1 LLYIHSKFSFHMT
14 TTAISCAFLVG
25 AHRQVQRYDDHL
37 VHYPIGCLSIRD
49 HAATASECSP
59 HSVAPMASR
68 TKVYERQIS
77 DLSATKLI
85 GTIISFGQRRSTLRA
100 RDVLMALN
108 NYCRRLWCADRR
120 VSQQQEA
127 DFSSFQLAFISFE
140 LNLDSYMYS
149 KLTLMVSCNQHQ
161 PSRSQYASLQLPI
174 HSNK

>member
-1 LLYIHSKFSFHMT
+1 MT

-25 AHRQVQRYDDHL
+25 AHRHVQRYDDHL

-49 HAATASECSP
+49 HAATTSECFP
-59 HSVAPMASR
+59 HSVAPMVSR

-100 RDVLMALN
+100 RDVLMALTITVAGSGALVVGYHN
-108 NYCRRLWCADRR
+108 NKK
-120 VSQQQEA
+120 Q
-127 DFSSFQLAFISFE
+127 DFSSFQVAFISFE
-140 LNLDSYMYS
+140 RNLDSYIYS
-149 KLTLMVSCNQHQ
+149 KLTLMLSCNQHQ

-174 HSNK
+174 HSKR